1 MRRKEE
7 RKVKQTNKTKQQH
20 VHVYIH
26 TQYVYYMYIQSML
39 VHVLLIMIDLVY
51 GFFVDFPAS
60 SGPLAP
66 PTLSQA
72 PFTQPHSSHHH
83 SFTHTH
89 THTLPFTQ
97 DIHQHTQDQTTI
109 LAPDSV
115 DMSQSQT
122 AKNRVK
128 NGGNSGN
135 GSVQRINETIT
146 SAKSSLEKSP
156 LDVVAKTE
164 DECSPSTAD
173 AVTSST
179 TVFKVPVNNKS
190 PLKRDKRPPS
200 VSKGTKIGNTTDMVA
215 PKPASSAQPMGSASV
230 GSRRGVSVKSESL
243 DVLFG
248 RMADT
253 PTPAVAMDMGEKE
266 GEGGEGGGRSI
277 KAERQG
283 EEERG
288 RGVEVAS
295 PTTSAGSKRSKLK
308 LKRAKTTQSPE
319 DYTATRVEFRDGD
332 TKGEGEDSSTVNPR
346 EMESPIVC
354 DSQSDDSGMERNG
367 DSILPGL
374 RRPSVRTE
382 QLRLSSQTSSQVP
395 PISTTSTSN
404 LQPTPSHPSSQSGSL
419 TLPPLSQQEGS
430 VIVPCSLTPRSQ
442 DKASGQRPS
451 LPNSE
456 LLTFAFQGKRKKR
469 SYKSASDDSTV
480 ETGEGTSKKQRVG
493 EEGEES
499 GGGGGRGEKEGARG
513 GGMMDFETAGTER
526 NAVRDA
532 DALKG
537 SRNERGDGRQRVVS
551 GAAAAGDAG
560 LFSGLQSTRARHK
573 NTASTAT
580 APSTRP
586 AVMEGLPMLETYE
599 DAVRE
604 KSQQQQQGQ
613 GQAHSTSNLQA
624 RKASTTSDESPMA
637 VQISVDSRTPH
648 PAPTGRFPHSS
659 PAVTPPPRARM
670 ATPPPSRSRPSPT
683 PDPSTFLT
691 TRKKR
696 KSPRN
701 PSAGSCPTTP
711 AHDTAASSSMAVS
724 PLCLNTQ
731 HTNIQVYSGNAAFK
745 WV

>member
-1 MRRKEE
+1 
-7 RKVKQTNKTKQQH
+7 
-20 VHVYIH
+20 
-26 TQYVYYMYIQSML
+26 
-39 VHVLLIMIDLVY
+39 
-51 GFFVDFPAS
+51 
-60 SGPLAP
+60 
-66 PTLSQA
+66 
-72 PFTQPHSSHHH
+72 
-83 SFTHTH
+83 
-89 THTLPFTQ
+89 
-97 DIHQHTQDQTTI
+97 
-109 LAPDSV
+109 
-115 DMSQSQT
+115 MSQSQT

-128 NGGNSGN
+128 NKGNSGN

-164 DECSPSTAD
+164 DECSPSTANAD
-173 AVTSST
+173 TSST
-179 TVFKVPVNNKS
+179 TVFKVPVSNKS
-190 PLKRDKRPPS
+190 PLNRDKRPPS
-200 VSKGTKIGNTTDMVA
+200 VSKGTKIGITTSSVA
-215 PKPASSAQPMGSASV
+215 PKPAISAQPMGSASV

-266 GEGGEGGGRSI
+266 GGGGEGGGRSV

-308 LKRAKTTQSPE
+308 LKRAKATQSPE
-319 DYTATRVEFRDGD
+319 DTTATRVEFRDGD
-332 TKGEGEDSSTVNPR
+332 TKGEGEDLSTVNPR

-354 DSQSDDSGMERNG
+354 DSQSDDGGMERNG

-374 RRPSVRTE
+374 RSPSVRTE
-382 QLRLSSQTSSQVP
+382 QLRLSSQMSSQVP
-395 PISTTSTSN
+395 PISSTSTSN

-419 TLPPLSQQEGS
+419 PLPPLSQQEGS

-442 DKASGQRPS
+442 DKARGQRPS

-499 GGGGGRGEKEGARG
+499 GGGGGQGENEGARG
-513 GGMMDFETAGTER
+513 GMMNFGTAATER

-537 SRNERGDGRQRVVS
+537 SRNERDDGRQRVVS

-573 NTASTAT
+573 NVNTASTTT
-580 APSTRP
+580 APGTRP
-586 AVMEGLPMLETYE
+586 AVMEGLPMLETFE

-613 GQAHSTSNLQA
+613 GQAHSTTNLQA

-637 VQISVDSRTPH
+637 VQVSVDSRTPH
-648 PAPTGRFPHSS
+648 PTPTGRSPLSS
-659 PAVTPPPRARM
+659 PAV
-670 ATPPPSRSRPSPT
+670 TPPPSRSRPSPT
-683 PDPSTFLT
+683 PDLSTFLT

-696 KSPRN
+696 KSPRD

-731 HTNIQVYSGNAAFK
+731 HTNIQVHVCIVVMQHSNGYKF
-745 WV
+745 